1 MEINSRSGWLL
12 DDHQDDVQERFIVAT
27 ATIPT
32 ERLFA

>member
-1 MEINSRSGWLL
+1 LL